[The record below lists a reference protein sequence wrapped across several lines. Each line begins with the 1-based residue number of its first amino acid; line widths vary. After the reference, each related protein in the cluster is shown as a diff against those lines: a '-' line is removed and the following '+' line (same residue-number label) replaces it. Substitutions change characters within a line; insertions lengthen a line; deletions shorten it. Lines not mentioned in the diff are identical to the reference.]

1 MLRVQ
6 GEQLV
11 KDRPKPL
18 KVIFT
23 ELAVGLE
30 NDWHCCPQVQLVIT
44 LKGNWCEPVSTSFL
58 ILTVRLEN
66 FGGDVHRCNY
76 WWCCPQIQVI
86 HTLKGSWCGPLRPV
100 ISKAAGDHW
109 ALLLRTAL
117 GWL

>member
-11 KDRPKPL
+11 KGGPKPL

-44 LKGNWCEPVSTSFL
+44 LKGNWCGPVFTNFL
-58 ILTVRLEN
+58 ILTRRLEM
-66 FGGDVHRCNY
+66 FLVVQSTDVTDQRA
-76 WWCCPQIQVI
+76 
-86 HTLKGSWCGPLRPV
+86 KG
-100 ISKAAGDHW
+100 AAGAGRSDQS
-109 ALLLRTAL
+109 
-117 GWL
+117 